1 MGMKKEFMWVMSGT
15 ILMATIACA
24 VSYGTLYDLAVK
36 HRIVVAFLFPIVVD
50 GTMALSMFIRVYFS
64 KIGKPSIIPAM
75 ILGFFTITSIALNTL
90 GALNPIEAYIYAIA
104 PISVFACTE
113 LCALIVE
120 KSPTPAKKRVSRA
133 KPKPE
138 GIKSAIPERYR

>member
-1 MGMKKEFMWVMSGT
+1 MKREFGWVMAGT
-15 ILMATIACA
+15 IAMATIACA
-24 VSYGTLYDLAVK
+24 VSYGTLYELAVE

-75 ILGFFTITSIALNTL
+75 ILGFFTITSIVLNTL
-90 GALNPIEAYIYAIA
+90 GAQDLTESYIYAIA
-104 PISVFACTE
+104 PVSVFACTE

-120 KSPTPAKKRVSRA
+120 KQPVVRKKRVV
-133 KPKPE
+133 K
-138 GIKSAIPERYR
+138 KSPVKVERE